1 MSKGIVI
8 AISGKGGVG
17 KTNISALLIRA
28 LSKIGSVL
36 AIDADPDSNL
46 PQALGVTA
54 NKAIG
59 DIREDIK
66 SASSREIEDKQQAL
80 RRAVIE
86 AIEEFYQ
93 FDLVLMGRPEGPGC
107 YCAVNWVIRQVID
120 TRASSYDF
128 TVIDCEAGL
137 EHLSRLTTKDVDIMI
152 VVTEPTKNGVMTAK
166 RVKELSE
173 ELSIEFG
180 KIIVVANK
188 VTPEVK
194 PFLDRITRE
203 NNLEIS
209 AYIPWDGLIAQFDLE
224 GRSVINLPE
233 EAPASIAVEELCREV
248 ISFIDNVPK
257 ISDKMITKEV

>member
-1 MSKGIVI
+1 MNKGVVI

-28 LSKIGSVL
+28 LAKVGSVL

-80 RRAVIE
+80 RRAVTE
-86 AIEEFYQ
+86 AIEEFPQ
-93 FDLVLMGRPEGPGC
+93 FDLALMGRPEGPGC

-120 TRASSYDF
+120 FRASSYDF
-128 TVIDCEAGL
+128 VVVDCEAGL

-152 VVTEPTKNGVMTAK
+152 VVTEPTKNGILTAK
-166 RVKELSE
+166 RVKELSK
-173 ELSIEFG
+173 ELSIDFG
-180 KIIVVANK
+180 KILVAANK
-188 VTPEVK
+188 ITPEIK
-194 PFLDRITRE
+194 PSFNKMAEE
-203 NNLEIS
+203 NNIEIA
-209 AYIPWDGLIAQFDLE
+209 AYIPRDELLAQFDLE
-224 GRSVINLPE
+224 GKPVIDLPE
-233 EAPASIAVEELCREV
+233 GSPASMAVDEITRDILSYIGSE
-248 ISFIDNVPK
+248 PK
-257 ISDKMITKEV
+257 IAIKEM

>member
-1 MSKGIVI
+1 MSRGIVI

-17 KTNISALLIRA
+17 KTNLSALLIRA
-28 LSKIGSVL
+28 LSEVGSVL

-54 NKAIG
+54 NKALG
-59 DIREDIK
+59 DIREDIQNAP
-66 SASSREIEDKQQAL
+66 SLEIKNKQQAL
-80 RRAVIE
+80 RRAITE
-86 AIEEFYQ
+86 AIEEFAP
-93 FDLVLMGRPEGPGC
+93 FDLALMGRPEGPGC

-120 TRASSYDF
+120 SRAISYDF

-152 VVTEPTKNGVMTAK
+152 VVTEPTKNGMLTAK

-180 KIIVVANK
+180 KIMVVANK
-188 VTPEVK
+188 MTAEVK
-194 PFLDRITRE
+194 PFLDKIAQE

-209 AYIPWDGLIAQFDLE
+209 AYIPWDGLMAQFDLE
-224 GRSVINLPE
+224 GKPVINLPM
-233 EAPASIAVEELCREV
+233 EAPASIAVQELCGE
-248 ISFIDNVPK
+248 ILSYLDSAPK
-257 ISDKMITKEV
+257 IMIE

>member
-1 MSKGIVI
+1 MSQGIVI

-17 KTNISALLIRA
+17 KTNLAALLIRT

-54 NKAIG
+54 NKTVG
-59 DIREDIK
+59 DIRENV
-66 SASSREIEDKQQAL
+66 SSSSSREVPDKQQAL
-80 RRAVIE
+80 KRAVTE
-86 AIEEFYQ
+86 AIEEYPQ

-120 TRASSYDF
+120 FRASSYDF

-152 VVTEPTKNGVMTAK
+152 VVTEPTKNGIMTAK
-166 RVKELSE
+166 RVKELSK
-173 ELSIEFG
+173 ELSIDFG

-188 VTPEVK
+188 ITPEAK
-194 PFLDRITRE
+194 PFLDKMAQE

-209 AYIPWDGLIAQFDLE
+209 VYIPWDELMAQFDLE
-224 GRSVINLPE
+224 GKPVIKLPQE
-233 EAPASIAVEELCREV
+233 SPASIAVGEACRE
-248 ISFIDNVPK
+248 ILSYFDSEPK
-257 ISDKMITKEV
+257 IMIV